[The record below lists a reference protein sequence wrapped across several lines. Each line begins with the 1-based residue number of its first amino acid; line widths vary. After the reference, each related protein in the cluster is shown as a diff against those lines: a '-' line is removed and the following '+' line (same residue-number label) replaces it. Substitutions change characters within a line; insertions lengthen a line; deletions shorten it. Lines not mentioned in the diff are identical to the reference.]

1 MCTCRRGAVL
11 SLSAVNADAMR
22 GNCTA
27 ADGAVRSD
35 AGALDRAA
43 VVGVRLPGVTLC
55 WQR

>member
-1 MCTCRRGAVL
+1 MWTCRRGAVL
-11 SLSAVNADAMR
+11 SLSAVNTDAMR

-43 VVGVRLPGVTLC
+43 VAGVRLPGVTLC
-55 WQR
+55 W